1 MTTQLTSAAT
11 DGANTVVNGV
21 EGVLQTLELVPQPA
35 SRHLLQ
41 ATPPPLTGVAALVN
55 TVGTPPVF
63 GMSATD
69 VFPHLLTLPNLLWF
83 ACLSTATGLY
93 SAPADSV
100 FPCLC
105 VQSTVIPPFQHDL
118 HGVHHRLIFSLCST
132 GPAGCSGRCR
142 GSGE

>member
-1 MTTQLTSAAT
+1 MSDVTGVTGGLTGISGRHLLQSPPPPVTTQLTSAAT

-41 ATPPPLTGVAALVN
+41 ATPPPFTGDAALVN

-69 VFPHLLTLPNLLWF
+69 VFPHLLTLPHL
-83 ACLSTATGLY
+83 
-93 SAPADSV
+93 
-100 FPCLC
+100 
-105 VQSTVIPPFQHDL
+105 
-118 HGVHHRLIFSLCST
+118 LCS
-132 GPAGCSGRCR
+132 PDLLCFA
-142 GSGE
+142 